1 MARVSSDEQ
10 AKNYSLGAQQEALE
24 RYCQKLG
31 ISISYM
37 IKEDHSAKDFNR
49 PEFIKFMKLV
59 KSSQLKIDLLLF
71 ITWDRF
77 SRNASESFM
86 VIKELNKFGI
96 SPEAIDQPLDLSIP
110 ENKMMLSFY
119 ITLPEV
125 DNDRRSIKTKTGIYA
140 ALKTGRFTA
149 KAPLGYK
156 NSRDEYN
163 KPIIILSEKAEAIRY
178 VFKQTLKGESQAQ
191 IRKDVYKRFNVNITK
206 ARISALLRNKFYAGY
221 VHLPAHGGNPA
232 EWIEAIHDPIVSL
245 SDFNTI
251 QQLLARNANKQGILK
266 PKALREELH
275 LRGILECE
283 VCGSHITG
291 SASRSK
297 TGKQHF
303 YYHCNH
309 CKSTRFKAEEA
320 NEWAQTLLSS
330 FKIQTNANEL
340 YQKIK
345 ADVVNERKKQ
355 LPKSIDTNKL
365 QQDIEKLEGK
375 QSEIRNKYLM
385 DEISVDQFSEMD
397 AMIKDKMDAIQEL
410 LGKSPEK
417 NEQLKALNEFLQ
429 CKIEE
434 ALNIEKN
441 YTNSN
446 VNQRLRILSSIFK
459 SKLIFSK
466 KQSRTPELKEEI
478 ELILLKDSVLQKQ
491 KTGQLVDDNQMSR
504 LVAETRIE
512 LSPLCHFN
520 KVTYLYKRSKSLK
533 ALSLAH
539 FVFSGHLVRISGHFF
554 SRLSI

>member
-1 MARVSSDEQ
+1 MTSFSLNSNKYKGKTAAIMSRVSSDEQ

-24 RYCQKLG
+24 KYCHRMG
-31 ISISYM
+31 ISISYI

-49 PEFIKFMKLV
+49 PEFTKFMKLI
-59 KSSQLKIDLLLF
+59 KAGKLKIDLLLF

-77 SRNASESFM
+77 SRNASESFL
-86 VIKELNKFGI
+86 VIKELNKFGV

-119 ITLPEV
+119 ITLPEI

-156 NSRDEYN
+156 NSRDENN
-163 KPIIILSEKAEAIRY
+163 KPIIVLNEKAEAIRY
-178 VFKQTLKGESQAQ
+178 IFKRTLEGVSQSQARLEAN
-191 IRKDVYKRFNVNITK
+191 RKFKLTIPK

-221 VHLPAHGGNPA
+221 VHLPAHDGNPA
-232 EWIEAIHDPIVSL
+232 EWIEAIHEPIVSL
-245 SDFNTI
+245 RDFNQVQEI
-251 QQLLARNANKQGILK
+251 LAGKASKRGILK
-266 PKALREELH
+266 PKAVREELH

-309 CKSTRFKAEEA
+309 CKSTRFKAEEV
-320 NEWAQTLLSS
+320 NEWVESLLSS
-330 FKIQTNANEL
+330 FKIKTNANEL

-345 ADVVNERKKQ
+345 ADVVNEKKKQ
-355 LPKSIDTNKL
+355 LPNTIDTNKL
-365 QQDIEKLEGK
+365 HQDIEKLEGK

-385 DEISVDQFSEMD
+385 DELSVDQFSQMD
-397 AMIKDKMDAIQEL
+397 AMIKEKIDAIHEL

-434 ALNIEKN
+434 ALNIEEN

-446 VNQRLRILSSIFK
+446 ATQRLRILSSIFK
-459 SKLIFSK
+459 SKLIFSQNK
-466 KQSRTPELKEEI
+466 SRTPELKEEI
-478 ELILLKDSVLQKQ
+478 ELILLKDNILQKQ
-491 KTGQLVDDNQMSR
+491 KTGQSVDENQVSR
-504 LVAETRIE
+504 LVAETGIE
-512 LSPLCHFN
+512 P
-520 KVTYLYKRSKSLK
+520 VT
-533 ALSLAH
+533 
-539 FVFSGHLVRISGHFF
+539 SGL
-554 SRLSI
+554 